1 MLEDFRALAAEK
13 TPRGRPRLAE
23 DSLTQADFARAKAR
37 VSSAEAYALS
47 VLADVYERADD
58 WAVINFEDRARV
70 RLICSNA
77 IQASVEVADWSY
89 RAAGVSAIFPGSPFE
104 RRFRDIHT
112 LSQQI
117 QARAAHFEA
126 VGQVLLG
133 EAPAIF
139 Y

>member
-77 IQASVEVADWSY
+77 INAIRIRATQNGPGGRTPSIVPVAV
-89 RAAGVSAIFPGSPFE
+89 RADIRADLPGRTQCLPCCPKV
-104 RRFRDIHT
+104 HC
-112 LSQQI
+112 
-117 QARAAHFEA
+117 
-126 VGQVLLG
+126 
-133 EAPAIF
+133 
-139 Y
+139 